1 MQQMMFL
8 FPLLLGL
15 VMLLGATIAILR
27 RLSKGEKPMWIRAL
41 VVAASLGLA
50 FIMYKGIYKPF
61 GLYENHFT
69 QATGVQFPTSGEY
82 LFADTWSDNAESD
95 GFSSISLVSLPS
107 DEIEELKT
115 NLNALNYG
123 TLPDSLKKADGL
135 YDRISYALKLSKSKD
150 ITDEYGL
157 VEQRTEKRNGTM
169 FKFDKIRYYFG
180 FLSDDKTVVIYIIS
194 K

>member
-107 DEIEELKT
+107 DEIEEFLRNNGNWT
-115 NLNALNYG
+115 AGMYRRVRV
-123 TLPDSLKKADGL
+123 DSNCLIAIKIKKG
-135 YDRISYALKLSKSKD
+135 
-150 ITDEYGL
+150 
-157 VEQRTEKRNGTM
+157 
-169 FKFDKIRYYFG
+169 
-180 FLSDDKTVVIYIIS
+180 VIYLE
-194 K
+194 